1 MIFLAAAAVPIVT
14 KTPTPEPAVQILVTL
29 ISLCLALAPVGKA
42 AAADYPT
49 KPIRLVVPFAAG
61 GASDTAARSL
71 ALAMQQPLGQRI
83 VVDNR
88 PGANGAIAA
97 QAVLGAPADGYTLL
111 WSVASMVALPL
122 MQKSPPFQSL
132 GEFTPVSMIGE
143 FAFCIV
149 VHPGVPAKTIGEL
162 VAYARANP
170 DKLSYASST
179 LAEYM
184 SAAQFMKAAG
194 ISMVRVPYKGGA
206 QVMPDLV
213 SGRVQVHVGTL
224 SSALTYTTDG
234 RLRMLAVL
242 LPQRSAAA
250 PGVPTITEAGMP
262 GIAVPTWQAVVAPPK
277 TPQDIADRLAR
288 EIARSLQSPEL
299 RAQFA
304 QQWLQIHG
312 STPQALAAR
321 IDADAITW
329 QQFTRDNDIKPE

>member
-1 MIFLAAAAVPIVT
+1 L
-14 KTPTPEPAVQILVTL
+14 QILIAL
-29 ISLCLALAPVGKA
+29 ISLSAALAPISMSMAMA
-42 AAADYPT
+42 AEFPI

-61 GASDTAARSL
+61 GASDNAARSL
-71 ALAMQQPLGQRI
+71 AQAMQKSLGQRI

-111 WSVASMVALPL
+111 WSVASMAALPL

-132 GEFTPVSMIGE
+132 AEFTPVSMIGE

-149 VHPGVPAKTIGEL
+149 AHPGVPARSVGEL
-162 VAYARANP
+162 AAYARANP

-194 ISMVRVPYKGGA
+194 ISMVRIPYKGGS

-213 SGRVQVHVGTL
+213 SGRVQVHIGTL
-224 SSALTYTTDG
+224 SSALTYTSDG

-250 PGVPTITEAGMP
+250 PEVPTLAEAGMP
-262 GIAVPTWQAVVAPPK
+262 GIAVPTWQAVMAPPK
-277 TPQDIADRLAR
+277 TPRDIVDRLAR
-288 EIARSLQSPEL
+288 EIVLALQGTEL

-321 IDADAITW
+321 IAADAITW
-329 QQFTRDNDIKPE
+329 QQFARDHDIKPE

>member
-1 MIFLAAAAVPIVT
+1 M
-14 KTPTPEPAVQILVTL
+14 QILIVL
-29 ISLCLALAPVGKA
+29 ISMCVALAPMSMAVA
-42 AAADYPT
+42 AEYPT

-71 ALAMQQPLGQRI
+71 AQAMQKSLGQRI

-111 WSVASMVALPL
+111 WSVASMAALPL

-132 GEFTPVSMIGE
+132 AEFTPVSMIGE
-143 FAFCIV
+143 FAFCMV
-149 VHPGVPAKTIGEL
+149 VHPSVPARSVGEL

-184 SAAQFMKAAG
+184 SATQFMRAAG
-194 ISMVRVPYKGGA
+194 ISMVRVPYKGGS

-213 SGRVQVHVGTL
+213 SGRVQMHIGTL
-224 SSALTYTTDG
+224 SSALSYTSDG

-242 LPQRSAAA
+242 LPQRSTAA
-250 PGVPTITEAGMP
+250 PDVPTLAEAGMQS
-262 GIAVPTWQAVVAPPK
+262 IAVPTWQAVVAPPR
-277 TPQDIADRLAR
+277 TPRDIVDRLAR
-288 EIARSLQSPEL
+288 EIALALQGPEL
-299 RAQFA
+299 RAQLA

-321 IDADAITW
+321 IEADAITW